1 VQDVSL
7 FPEFVAEVGSTLEE
21 SGAVRESA
29 SDEVRKARGRVRTL
43 EGRIRGM
50 LKVGGDGASA
60 CEREREGERTRRR
73 RERRGGRG
81 RGRGRGGRC
90 PSMLMYAHKF
100 DCARASASHL
110 PRVSSQQGYQGEAT
124 ELGGRLCVA
133 VPASPDGM
141 PKGILLG
148 SGPGGSVW

>member
-1 VQDVSL
+1 VL
-7 FPEFVAEVGSTLEE
+7 FYAYVCAQ
-21 SGAVRESA
+21 
-29 SDEVRKARGRVRTL
+29 
-43 EGRIRGM
+43 IR
-50 LKVGGDGASA
+50 L
-60 CEREREGERTRRR
+60 CT
-73 RERRGGRG
+73 
-81 RGRGRGGRC
+81 C
-90 PSMLMYAHKF
+90 I
-100 DCARASASHL
+100 SHL